1 MASLKSSLR
10 KTANSMGANKLM
22 KNDMFTNVAL
32 VILVILTFNYLN
44 TRQYQ
49 ATIFMYIVAVAG
61 YYTCK
66 SLSCGLLAAIVLTN
80 LLISMNYFKISEN
93 FKEGASKKN
102 KKTGTTGTTST
113 GTTGTTT
120 TIPGIPKLTEA
131 MKQIEKLGFKN
142 KK

>member
-61 YYTCK
+61 YYMCK

-93 FKEGASKKN
+93 LVGGKNPKNPKKEETPNPN
-102 KKTGTTGTTST
+102 KKKESMSS
-113 GTTGTTT
+113 
-120 TIPGIPKLTEA
+120 IPDL
-131 MKQIEKLGFKN
+131 KN
-142 KK
+142 MPDLKKMMETLK

>member
-61 YYTCK
+61 YYMCK
-66 SLSCGLLAAIVLTN
+66 SLSCGLLVAIVLTN

-93 FKEGASKKN
+93 LENKDKKKEETPGTKDN
-102 KKTGTTGTTST
+102 KKKVTS
-113 GTTGTTT
+113 GM
-120 TIPGIPKLTEA
+120 PDLTET
-131 MKQIEKLGFKN
+131 MKQLEKLGI

>member
-61 YYTCK
+61 YYMCK
-66 SLSCGLLAAIVLTN
+66 SLSCGLLVAIVLTN

-93 FKEGASKKN
+93 YKNGGKKPEKPKKEETPKPN
-102 KKTGTTGTTST
+102 KKKEMMSGM
-113 GTTGTTT
+113 
-120 TIPGIPKLTEA
+120 PDLTET
-131 MKQIEKLGFKN
+131 MKQLEKLGIN

>member
-61 YYTCK
+61 YYMCK

-93 FKEGASKKN
+93 LENGSGDRKKN
-102 KKTGTTGTTST
+102 KKKGTTGTKDKKQAITD
-113 GTTGTTT
+113 
-120 TIPGIPKLTEA
+120 IPDLTEA
-131 MKQIEKLGFKN
+131 VKQLEQFGL

>member
-61 YYTCK
+61 YYMCK

-93 FKEGASKKN
+93 LVGSKKPKKEETPKPN
-102 KKTGTTGTTST
+102 KKKNMMSGM
-113 GTTGTTT
+113 
-120 TIPGIPKLTEA
+120 PDLTET
-131 MKQIEKLGFKN
+131 MKQLEKLGIN

>member
-1 MASLKSSLR
+1 MGINNMASLKSSLR
-10 KTANSMGANKLM
+10 KTANSFGANKLM

-93 FKEGASKKN
+93 FEEG
-102 KKTGTTGTTST
+102 GVRRG
-113 GTTGTTT
+113 
-120 TIPGIPKLTEA
+120 
-131 MKQIEKLGFKN
+131 
-142 KK
+142 

>member
-1 MASLKSSLR
+1 
-10 KTANSMGANKLM
+10 MGANKLM
-22 KNDMFTNVAL
+22 KNDMFTNIAL

-61 YYTCK
+61 YYMCK

-93 FKEGASKKN
+93 YKNGDKKSEKPKKEETPKPN
-102 KKTGTTGTTST
+102 KKKKMMSGM
-113 GTTGTTT
+113 
-120 TIPGIPKLTEA
+120 PDLTET
-131 MKQIEKLGFKN
+131 MKQLEELGIN

>member
-93 FKEGASKKN
+93 LEGSKDNQKKKKPQEPKII
-102 KKTGTTGTTST
+102 KKTVTS
-113 GTTGTTT
+113 GM
-120 TIPGIPKLTEA
+120 PDLTET
-131 MKQIEKLGFKN
+131 MKQLEKLGI

>member
-1 MASLKSSLR
+1 MASFKSSLK
-10 KTANSMGANKLM
+10 KTANSLGANKLI
-22 KNDMFTNVAL
+22 KNDMFTNIAL

-61 YYTCK
+61 YYICK
-66 SLSCGLLAAIVLTN
+66 SLSCGLLVAIVLTN

-93 FKEGASKKN
+93 LANGGKKLKKKETPKLN
-102 KKTGTTGTTST
+102 KKKKMMSGM
-113 GTTGTTT
+113 
-120 TIPGIPKLTEA
+120 PNLTETI
-131 MKQIEKLGFKN
+131 QQLEELGIN

>member
-1 MASLKSSLR
+1 
-10 KTANSMGANKLM
+10 MGANKLM

-66 SLSCGLLAAIVLTN
+66 SLSCGLLVAIVLTN

-93 FKEGASKKN
+93 LENKDKKKEETPGTKDN
-102 KKTGTTGTTST
+102 KKKVTS
-113 GTTGTTT
+113 GM
-120 TIPGIPKLTEA
+120 PDLTET
-131 MKQIEKLGFKN
+131 MKQLEKLGI

>member
-1 MASLKSSLR
+1 MASLKNSLR
-10 KTANSMGANKLM
+10 KTANSLGANNLM

-61 YYTCK
+61 YYSCK

-93 FKEGASKKN
+93 LENGSKAN
-102 KKTGTTGTTST
+102 KKKKQPMTN
-113 GTTGTTT
+113 
-120 TIPGIPKLTEA
+120 KNDLNEA
-131 MKQIEKLGFKN
+131 IKQLENLDFINN
-142 KK
+142 K

>member
-1 MASLKSSLR
+1 
-10 KTANSMGANKLM
+10 MGANKLM
-22 KNDMFTNVAL
+22 KNDMFTNIAL

-61 YYTCK
+61 YYICK
-66 SLSCGLLAAIVLTN
+66 SLSCGLLLAIVLTN

-93 FKEGASKKN
+93 LANGSKKQ
-102 KKTGTTGTTST
+102 KKKD
-113 GTTGTTT
+113 
-120 TIPGIPKLTEA
+120 GINDISGLNEA
-131 MKQIEKLGFKN
+131 VKALENLGL

>member
-10 KTANSMGANKLM
+10 KTANSLGANKLM

-93 FKEGASKKN
+93 FKEGPSKKN
-102 KKTGTTGTTST
+102 KKTGTTGTKDNKKQAKT
-113 GTTGTTT
+113 GM
-120 TIPGIPKLTEA
+120 PDLTEA
-131 MKQIEKLGFKN
+131 MKQIEKLGL

>member
-1 MASLKSSLR
+1 MASFKSSLK
-10 KTANSMGANKLM
+10 KTANSLGANKLI
-22 KNDMFTNVAL
+22 KNDMFTNIAL

-61 YYTCK
+61 YYICK
-66 SLSCGLLAAIVLTN
+66 SLSCGLLVAIVLTN

-93 FKEGASKKN
+93 LANGGKKLKKKETPKPN
-102 KKTGTTGTTST
+102 KKKKMMSGM
-113 GTTGTTT
+113 
-120 TIPGIPKLTEA
+120 PDLTET
-131 MKQIEKLGFKN
+131 MKQLEELGIN

>member
-10 KTANSMGANKLM
+10 KSANSLGANKLM

-61 YYTCK
+61 YYICK

-80 LLISMNYFKISEN
+80 LLISMNYFKISES
-93 FKEGASKKN
+93 FKEGANNKKKDTAIPSDLKKN
-102 KKTGTTGTTST
+102 LEE
-113 GTTGTTT
+113 
-120 TIPGIPKLTEA
+120 LTK
-131 MKQIEKLGFKN
+131 MNFKN
-142 KK
+142 NK

>member
-10 KTANSMGANKLM
+10 KTANSLSANKLM
-22 KNDMFTNVAL
+22 KNDMLTNVAL

-49 ATIFMYIVAVAG
+49 ATIFMYIIAVAG
-61 YYTCK
+61 YYMCK

-93 FKEGASKKN
+93 LENGSGDRKKN
-102 KKTGTTGTTST
+102 KKKGTTGTKDKKQAITD
-113 GTTGTTT
+113 
-120 TIPGIPKLTEA
+120 IPDLTEA
-131 MKQIEKLGFKN
+131 VKQLEQFGL

>member
-66 SLSCGLLAAIVLTN
+66 SLSCGLLVAIVLTN

-93 FKEGASKKN
+93 LENKDKKKEETPGTKDN
-102 KKTGTTGTTST
+102 KKKVTS
-113 GTTGTTT
+113 GM
-120 TIPGIPKLTEA
+120 PDLTET
-131 MKQIEKLGFKN
+131 MKQLEKLGI

>member
-1 MASLKSSLR
+1 
-10 KTANSMGANKLM
+10 MGANKLM

-61 YYTCK
+61 YYMCK

-93 FKEGASKKN
+93 LVGGKKSKKEEPPKP
-102 KKTGTTGTTST
+102 KKEETPNPKKEDTPKPN
-113 GTTGTTT
+113 
-120 TIPGIPKLTEA
+120 IKKNMMPGMPDLTDA
-131 MKQIEKLGFKN
+131 IKQLEVLGINRK
-142 KK
+142 

>member
-22 KNDMFTNVAL
+22 KNDMFTNIAL

-61 YYTCK
+61 YYMCK
-66 SLSCGLLAAIVLTN
+66 SLSCGLLVAIVLTN

-93 FKEGASKKN
+93 LENKDKN
-102 KKTGTTGTTST
+102 KKKVTS
-113 GTTGTTT
+113 GM
-120 TIPGIPKLTEA
+120 PDLNNMPEDLKKMMKKL
-131 MKQIEKLGFKN
+131 Q
-142 KK
+142 

>member
-10 KTANSMGANKLM
+10 KTANSLGANKLM

-93 FKEGASKKN
+93 LENGSGASKNN
-102 KKTGTTGTTST
+102 KKTGTTGTKDKKKQAKT
-113 GTTGTTT
+113 GM
-120 TIPGIPKLTEA
+120 PDLTEA
-131 MKQIEKLGFKN
+131 MKQIEKLGL

>member
-10 KTANSMGANKLM
+10 KTANSLGANKLM

-93 FKEGASKKN
+93 FKEGGVRRGDDRDITKTGRGTNPILNQRLISDMPDLKRRNNSKK
-102 KKTGTTGTTST
+102 
-113 GTTGTTT
+113 
-120 TIPGIPKLTEA
+120 
-131 MKQIEKLGFKN
+131 KQAIK
-142 KK
+142 

>member
-10 KTANSMGANKLM
+10 KTANSFGANKLM

-61 YYTCK
+61 YYMCK
-66 SLSCGLLAAIVLTN
+66 SLSCGLLIAIVLTN
-80 LLISMNYFKISEN
+80 LLISMNYFKISES
-93 FKEGASKKN
+93 FKEGAGHEKETKET
-102 KKTGTTGTTST
+102 TGTTGT
-113 GTTGTTT
+113 
-120 TIPGIPKLTEA
+120 KD
-131 MKQIEKLGFKN
+131 N
-142 KK
+142 KKKAKPDMSKLKEMMEQFK

>member
-93 FKEGASKKN
+93 YKNGGKKPKKEETLKPN
-102 KKTGTTGTTST
+102 KKKEMMSGM
-113 GTTGTTT
+113 
-120 TIPGIPKLTEA
+120 PDLTET
-131 MKQIEKLGFKN
+131 MKQLEKLGL

>member
-10 KTANSMGANKLM
+10 KTANSFGANKLM

-61 YYTCK
+61 YYMCK
-66 SLSCGLLAAIVLTN
+66 SLSCGLLAAIILTN

-93 FKEGASKKN
+93 LENGSGASKNN
-102 KKTGTTGTTST
+102 KKTGTTGTKDKKKQAKT
-113 GTTGTTT
+113 GM
-120 TIPGIPKLTEA
+120 PDLTEA
-131 MKQIEKLGFKN
+131 MKQIEKLGL

>member
-61 YYTCK
+61 YYMCK
-66 SLSCGLLAAIVLTN
+66 SLSCGLLIAIVLTN

-93 FKEGASKKN
+93 LANKKSKNPKKEEIPKPNKKKN
-102 KKTGTTGTTST
+102 MMSGM
-113 GTTGTTT
+113 
-120 TIPGIPKLTEA
+120 PDLTET
-131 MKQIEKLGFKN
+131 MKQLEELGIN

>member
-61 YYTCK
+61 YYMCK
-66 SLSCGLLAAIVLTN
+66 SLSCGLLVAIVLTN

-93 FKEGASKKN
+93 LVGSKKSKKEETPKPN
-102 KKTGTTGTTST
+102 KKKEMMSGM
-113 GTTGTTT
+113 
-120 TIPGIPKLTEA
+120 PDLTET
-131 MKQIEKLGFKN
+131 MKQLEKLGIN

>member
-10 KTANSMGANKLM
+10 KTANSIGANKLM
-22 KNDMFTNVAL
+22 KNDIFTNVAL

-93 FKEGASKKN
+93 LENGSKKQKTLKSDKKEFMSGMPDLTETMKQLEKFDINKKKKN
-102 KKTGTTGTTST
+102 KK
-113 GTTGTTT
+113 
-120 TIPGIPKLTEA
+120 
-131 MKQIEKLGFKN
+131 
-142 KK
+142 

>member
-93 FKEGASKKN
+93 FKENNQN

>member
-1 MASLKSSLR
+1 
-10 KTANSMGANKLM
+10 MGANKLM

-61 YYTCK
+61 YYMCK

-93 FKEGASKKN
+93 LVGGKKPKKEETPKPN
-102 KKTGTTGTTST
+102 KKKEMMSGM
-113 GTTGTTT
+113 
-120 TIPGIPKLTEA
+120 PDLTET
-131 MKQIEKLGFKN
+131 MKQLEKLGI